1 MATSPRG
8 ERPAGSLPEEQ
19 ERLRRETD
27 AALRLEGEMVR
38 RLSRH
43 GLRSV
48 DEMVELHE
56 RLRRAADA
64 IALPEIDFAL
74 ARLASLG
81 DRLRLLR
88 ARLDRLSVARRAL
101 SPGGPPGTLEE
112 TLGDPPNPQPL
123 PRSGRNGNG
132 AGGRGSAGSR

>member
-1 MATSPRG
+1 MATSRREETG
-8 ERPAGSLPEEQ
+8 AGLLPEEQ

-27 AALRLEGEMVR
+27 AAVRLEGEMVR
-38 RLSRH
+38 RLSHH

-48 DEMVELHE
+48 EEMVELHE

-88 ARLDRLSVARRAL
+88 TRLDQIGRAHV
-101 SPGGPPGTLEE
+101 
-112 TLGDPPNPQPL
+112 
-123 PRSGRNGNG
+123 
-132 AGGRGSAGSR
+132 